1 MGPDPADIEAV
12 LAANLSFY
20 HAFGSLQIEG
30 MDRVWDR
37 SDRVL
42 CIHPGWRV
50 LAGWEQVRNSWESIF
65 HNTSLMHFTITDA
78 QVVVHGDCA
87 WVSCVENITSVVDA
101 RANSFGVQATNVFV
115 RGEDRWLMVHHHGSG

>member
-1 MGPDPADIEAV
+1 MGPDPADIDAV

-30 MDRVWDR
+30 MDRVWDH

-78 QVVVHGDCA
+78 QVVVHGGL
-87 WVSCVENITSVVDA
+87 CV
-101 RANSFGVQATNVFV
+101 GLL
-115 RGEDRWLMVHHHGSG
+115 RGEHHQRRRRQGQQLRRPGDQRVRPGGG